1 MLEEFRGEGADLVAI
16 SPQTLEKSVGTTA
29 ERKLGFDLLRDEG
42 NATARA
48 FGLDHGFPDDLRE
61 VYLKLGIDLSASNGE
76 SSWTLPMPA
85 RYIVDTSGTIRYARV
100 HPDYRTRPEPSETLE
115 ALRRLTSGTAG

>member
-1 MLEEFRGEGADLVAI
+1 MAI

-29 ERKLGFDLLRDEG
+29 ERKLGFDLLRDDG